1 MKRYLLLCGMYDTI
15 GWDAY
20 KGSYSTSDAAIKSLK
35 NETYDWAEI
44 VDTKTQ
50 TVVWTEYGEE

>member
-1 MKRYLLLCGMYDTI
+1 MYDTF

-20 KGSYSTSDAAIKSLK
+20 KGSYSTSDAAIKALK
-35 NETYDWAEI
+35 NETYDWAEV

-50 TVVWTEYGEE
+50 TVVWTEFGEE